1 MGADCL
7 SSTDITDAAG
17 SSNSLRSKSS
27 LSSSSVPSGDIL
39 AMQSRKQGQCSSQR
53 DIISRLECQE
63 LSWKLCRGKG
73 FLKGLWEEHFISS
86 SEKKVCFLASN
97 IVSKSHNY
105 IK

>member
-53 DIISRLECQE
+53 DNNKQVGMSGTLLE
-63 LSWKLCRGKG
+63 
-73 FLKGLWEEHFISS
+73 
-86 SEKKVCFLASN
+86 V
-97 IVSKSHNY
+97 V
-105 IK
+105 